1 MSKNIFKEYETKNNY
16 EVTSAFFHNRNK
28 VLTLATSV
36 FDWVNLPPEID
47 KRYIEQA
54 LICYGQLAFF
64 YDEAV
69 EKFVI
74 LPFNTAGAFD
84 IYNNPIKIEVFANN
98 GYHRFLNHDEC
109 VLIYDNTLRVP
120 LLNDIYYYTNRLTEL
135 DKIYNIN
142 LENQKTPILIS
153 CDESQK
159 LSALNAFLK
168 IDNGQPHIFTMK
180 NFDKDMFSVMNINA
194 PFLCDKLFAEK
205 QNLYSEILS
214 TFGVNSVSFEKKERL
229 ITTEV
234 ENANAHNNIYRYSR
248 FEPRQQAVEEIN
260 SKFNLEISIE
270 ENFTT
275 GGEKENEQ
283 IYNDD

>member
-64 YDEAV
+64 YDEV
-69 EKFVI
+69 VKQYVI
-74 LPFNTAGAFD
+74 LPFNTAGEFD

-98 GYHRFLNHDEC
+98 GYHRYLNRDEC
-109 VLIYDNTLRVP
+109 VLIFDNTLRVP

-214 TFGVNSVSFEKKERL
+214 TFGVNSVAFEKKERL
-229 ITTEV
+229 IKTEV

-248 FEPRQQAVEEIN
+248 FEPREQAVEEIN
-260 SKFNLEISIE
+260 RKFGLNIAIE
-270 ENFTT
+270 ENFSS
-275 GGEKENEQ
+275 GGDKDNEP

>member
-36 FDWVNLPPEID
+36 FDWKNLPHEID

-64 YDEAV
+64 YDEIV
-69 EKFVI
+69 DNFVI
-74 LPFNTAGAFD
+74 LPFNTVGEFD

-98 GYHRFLNHDEC
+98 GYHRFLSRDEC
-109 VLIYDNTLRVP
+109 VLIFDNTLRVP

-194 PFLCDKLFAEK
+194 PFLCDKLFTEK

-214 TFGVNSVSFEKKERL
+214 TFGVNSIGFEKKERL
-229 ITTEV
+229 IKTEV

-248 FEPRQQAVEEIN
+248 FEPREQAVEEVN
-260 SKFNLEISIE
+260 RKFGLNITIE
-270 ENFTT
+270 ENFVA
-275 GGEKENEQ
+275 GGEKQNEQ
-283 IYNDD
+283 IHDDD